1 MDKLC
6 HQCGGPLPRNHRE
19 ADPPDYDL
27 CSLACMEAA
36 HARLELLQW
45 SKDQVVAEI
54 QQREKDRQ
62 RRHSS

>member
-27 CSLACMEAA
+27 CSLTCMEAA

-45 SKDQVVAEI
+45 AKN
-54 QQREKDRQ
+54 QQELEHVQ
-62 RRHSS
+62 RVQNRLERHKQ